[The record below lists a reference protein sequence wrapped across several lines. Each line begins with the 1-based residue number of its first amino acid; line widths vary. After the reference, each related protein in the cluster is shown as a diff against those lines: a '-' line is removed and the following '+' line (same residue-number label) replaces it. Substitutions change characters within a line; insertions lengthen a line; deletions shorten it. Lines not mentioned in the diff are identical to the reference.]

1 MTEVKVDTAR
11 CIGCRTCLDTCFLS
25 IIEWDDSRNI
35 PYLKY
40 GYDCQVCGVC
50 ETLCPAE
57 AMLIVPDWKAKHQ
70 PRLLA
75 DLKCGGQTGG
85 TV

>member
-1 MTEVKVDTAR
+1 MTSLKVDTSK
-11 CIGCRTCLDTCFLS
+11 CVKCKTCVDTCFLS
-25 IIEWDDSRNI
+25 IIDWDNEKQI

-50 ETLCPAE
+50 ETLCPRG
-57 AMLIVPDWKAKHQ
+57 AMLIVPDWAEKHH

-75 DLKCGGQTGG
+75 E
-85 TV
+85 